1 MFVIVCGFRHEA
13 YKPIQALP
21 VSSGHINVASLK
33 GRKEGKKT
41 NERERIRRILTT
53 IFP

>member
-1 MFVIVCGFRHEA
+1 MFVIVCRFRHEA

-33 GRKEGKKT
+33 VGKENKNK
-41 NERERIRRILTT
+41 
-53 IFP
+53 